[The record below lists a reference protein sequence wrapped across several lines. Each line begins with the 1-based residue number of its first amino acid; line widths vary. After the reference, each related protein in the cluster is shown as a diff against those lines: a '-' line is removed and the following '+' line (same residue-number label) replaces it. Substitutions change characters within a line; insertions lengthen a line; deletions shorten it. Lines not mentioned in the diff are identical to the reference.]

1 MKKNNRDSSL
11 LTEHNW
17 TLIESGGKRFA
28 VPSSAVVRTAEIPKI
43 HPIPYAPDHIK
54 GIAHMDGDLM
64 PCLDLSGVFSNGE
77 GANVNAEVLVLSW
90 HDRKVIMLI
99 ERAVLQINIDDE
111 MRESITRMEQ
121 DADSVSAVVG
131 EMTLQGGNVFLLDP
145 TYLCSFSHKHRE
157 VSGRP
162 GLVADHHNAEQLE
175 GHDRGLEN
183 LFLYLSLADQVFAV
197 PVLKCHEIIPLEKI
211 TKIPGADSKISG
223 LTLVRE
229 ASFLVVDTA
238 ACLGLE
244 GCVSEQAVIVSE
256 KGDAFLLAI
265 ENVNAVRAIANQH
278 VRRVGSD
285 NALISGV
292 IEVPDEPLCAILSP
306 SALYASIPNLH
317 RFIPT
322 SGRDERDNDIEQVW
336 HRFLLV
342 AWGDESYAIPL
353 ECIDNLSPLQ
363 RMRSIN
369 SDNFSGLIGAEGE
382 VIPVLKSSVFYGDTS
397 RPALLEGFIIVRQG
411 SKRFA
416 VELEQANSI
425 IDVPAGD
432 IQQSRSVDSRYAATV
447 KYNGQLVSL
456 ISLNDLAT
464 MELPEQ
470 EQSS

>member
-11 LTEHNW
+11 LDEQSW
-17 TLIESGGKRFA
+17 TLIESGGKRFV

-64 PCLDLSGVFSNGE
+64 PCLDLSGIFSNGQDAHE
-77 GANVNAEVLVLSW
+77 NSEVLVLSW
-90 HDRKVIMLI
+90 QGRKVIMLI
-99 ERAVLQINIDDE
+99 ERAVLQISIDDD
-111 MRESITRMEQ
+111 MRQSITRMEQ
-121 DADSVSAVVG
+121 GAQSGSAVIG
-131 EMTLQGGNVFLLDP
+131 EMTLEASNVFLLDP
-145 TYLCSFSHKHRE
+145 TYLCSFSHKQRE

-162 GLVADHHNAEQLE
+162 GLVADHREADQIE

-183 LFLYLSLADQVFAV
+183 LFLYLSLSGQVFAV

-238 ACLGLE
+238 ACLSLQAGA
-244 GCVSEQAVIVSE
+244 SQQAVIVSE

-265 ENVNAVRAIANQH
+265 ESVNAVRAIANQH

-285 NALISGV
+285 QALISGV
-292 IEVPDEPLCAILSP
+292 IEVPGEPLCAILSP

-322 SGRDERDNDIEQVW
+322 SARDESASSIEQVW

-342 AWGDESYAIPL
+342 GWGDESYAIPL
-353 ECIDNLSPLQ
+353 ECIENLSPLQ
-363 RMRSIN
+363 RMRSIQ
-369 SDNFSGLIGAEGE
+369 SENFSGLIGAEGE
-382 VIPVLKSSVFYGDTS
+382 VIPVLKSSVFYGDTG
-397 RPALLEGFIIVRQG
+397 RPDALEGFIVVRQG
-411 SKRFA
+411 GKRFA
-416 VELEQANSI
+416 VELEQAHSI
-425 IDVPAGD
+425 IDVPDGD
-432 IQQSRSVDSRYAATV
+432 IQQSRSSDARFTATV
-447 KYNGQLVSL
+447 KYSGQLVSL
-456 ISLNDLAT
+456 INLDDLAA
-464 MELPEQ
+464 MEHPQQ